1 MENDSKTNSAVIKLK
16 SNEKDVNSSRKNSR
30 TSDDRKS
37 LTKDKCKRL
46 FRSVLMKNCIEAEPE
61 GFIT

>member
-1 MENDSKTNSAVIKLK
+1 MENDSKTDSAVIKLK

-37 LTKDKCKRL
+37 LTQDKCKRL
-46 FRSVLMKNCIEAEPE
+46 FLSVWMINSIEAEPE